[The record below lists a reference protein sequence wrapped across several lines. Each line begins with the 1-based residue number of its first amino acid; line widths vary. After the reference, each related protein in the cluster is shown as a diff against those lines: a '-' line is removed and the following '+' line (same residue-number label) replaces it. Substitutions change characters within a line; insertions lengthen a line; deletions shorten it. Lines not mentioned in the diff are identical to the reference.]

1 MKNNIKL
8 ISVRRYPTQ
17 RKGEGEYRETIT
29 NARWT
34 FSNGIVISV
43 SRVVI
48 NYSEHNQSKAVIIT
62 PIGGF
67 NETYLRVS
75 QAMRAVQ
82 KAARQTFN
90 YSWDVDI
97 QL

>member
-34 FSNGIVISV
+34 FSNNVIISV

-48 NYSEHNQSKAVIIT
+48 NYSEHSQSKVVIIT

-67 NETYLRVS
+67 NETYLQVS
-75 QAMRAVQ
+75 QALRTAQ

-90 YSWDVDI
+90 YSWDVNI